1 MYINDI
7 KKSTTKKFIANFRQ
21 ICYISGINLKT
32 QQRSKMMKYVQ
43 NKDGTLSTET
53 DYKQNLNW
61 EGNDHKDQKIER
73 TAYQELGV
81 SEKTR
86 VSRFMKKHP
95 ELATTPER
103 AEYFRNLAARELIEV
118 RNENNER
125 VAAGK
130 TPLVSQD
137 YELSVPKEGV
147 VISAWR
153 AKRDQHNAREA
164 AKSSNSMYNDAVG
177 NGSREF

>member
-1 MYINDI
+1 
-7 KKSTTKKFIANFRQ
+7 
-21 ICYISGINLKT
+21 
-32 QQRSKMMKYVQ
+32 MKYVQ

-103 AEYFRNLAARELIEV
+103 AEYFRNLAAKELIEV
-118 RNENNER
+118 RNENNAL

-130 TPLVSQD
+130 APLVSTD
-137 YELSVPKEGV
+137 YDLLLSKEGV
-147 VISAWR
+147 IMSTWR
-153 AKRDQHNAREA
+153 AKQEHQMKKEA
-164 AKSSNSMYNDAVG
+164 IKSRVSMYNDALG
-177 NGSREF
+177 NGAREF

>member
-1 MYINDI
+1 
-7 KKSTTKKFIANFRQ
+7 
-21 ICYISGINLKT
+21 
-32 QQRSKMMKYVQ
+32 MKYVQ
-43 NKDGTLSTET
+43 NEDGTLSTET

-103 AEYFRNLAARELIEV
+103 AEYFRNLAAKELIEV
-118 RNENNER
+118 RNENNAL

-130 TPLVSQD
+130 APLVSAD
-137 YELSVPKEGV
+137 YDLLLPKEGV
-147 VISAWR
+147 IKSAWR
-153 AKRDQHNAREA
+153 AKRDQQNAHEA
-164 AKSSNSMYNDAVG
+164 NKSNNSMYNDALG
-177 NGSREF
+177 HGSREF

>member
-1 MYINDI
+1 
-7 KKSTTKKFIANFRQ
+7 
-21 ICYISGINLKT
+21 
-32 QQRSKMMKYVQ
+32 MKYVQ

-103 AEYFRNLAARELIEV
+103 AEYFRNLAAKELIEV
-118 RNENNER
+118 RNENNAL

-130 TPLVSQD
+130 APLVSTD
-137 YELSVPKEGV
+137 YDLLLPKEGV
-147 VISAWR
+147 IMSTWR
-153 AKRDQHNAREA
+153 AKQEHQMKKEA
-164 AKSSNSMYNDAVG
+164 INSRVSMYNDALG
-177 NGSREF
+177 NGAREF

>member
-1 MYINDI
+1 
-7 KKSTTKKFIANFRQ
+7 
-21 ICYISGINLKT
+21 
-32 QQRSKMMKYVQ
+32 MKYVQ

-61 EGNDHKDQKIER
+61 KGNDHKDQKIER

-103 AEYFRNLAARELIEV
+103 AEYFRNFTFFHIL
-118 RNENNER
+118 
-125 VAAGK
+125 
-130 TPLVSQD
+130 
-137 YELSVPKEGV
+137 PKRFYTFFCVLCEK
-147 VISAWR
+147 IS
-153 AKRDQHNAREA
+153 K
-164 AKSSNSMYNDAVG
+164 
-177 NGSREF
+177 

>member
-1 MYINDI
+1 
-7 KKSTTKKFIANFRQ
+7 
-21 ICYISGINLKT
+21 
-32 QQRSKMMKYVQ
+32 MKYVQ
-43 NKDGTLSTET
+43 NEDGTLSTET
-53 DYKQNLNW
+53 NYKQNLNW

-103 AEYFRNLAARELIEV
+103 AEYFRNLAAKERIEV
-118 RNENNER
+118 RNENNAL

-130 TPLVSQD
+130 AP
-137 YELSVPKEGV
+137 
-147 VISAWR
+147 
-153 AKRDQHNAREA
+153 
-164 AKSSNSMYNDAVG
+164 
-177 NGSREF
+177 